1 MDINDVRNLKAI
13 DSHLHFEHFP
23 KYENEMQ
30 VSDRETIWKV
40 ASSANVDKIMIS
52 TMEAVLNPKM
62 VESENDFLWNLSQ
75 ELDYLYQWVV
85 IDPRN
90 ENSFLQAKRML
101 NNGKC
106 VGIKLHPK
114 EHNYT
119 LAEFG
124 DKIFSFASDFGAIVQ
139 IHPEDSATWILP
151 HADKYPDVTFI
162 VAHMC
167 SWLGRAYAD
176 AIEQAKHGNVWT
188 DTSGAASYCN
198 QGFEYIVSRV
208 GSDKI
213 LYGSDGYAAG
223 FQRGRVEYAQISNE
237 DKANI
242 LRFNAERLF
251 AKTFERNKK

>member
-1 MDINDVRNLKAI
+1 MDIREIKAI

-23 KYENEMQ
+23 KYDNEMQ
-30 VSDRETIWKV
+30 ISDKETIWKV
-40 ASSANVDKIMIS
+40 ARTANVDKIFIS
-52 TMEAVLNPKM
+52 TMEAVTKPEM
-62 VESENDFLWNLSQ
+62 VESENEYLWNLSQ

-119 LAEFG
+119 LAEYG

-162 VAHMC
+162 VAHLC

-188 DTSGAASYCN
+188 DTSGMASFCN
-198 QGFEYIVSRV
+198 QGIEYTVNRV

-223 FQRGRVEYAQISNE
+223 FQRGRIEYAQISDE

-242 LRFNAERLF
+242 LRYNAERLF
-251 AKTFERNKK
+251 AKTLRK

>member
-1 MDINDVRNLKAI
+1 MDIKEIKAI

-23 KYENEMQ
+23 KYDNEMQ
-30 VSDRETIWKV
+30 VSDQETIWKV
-40 ASSANVDKIMIS
+40 ARTANVEKIFIS
-52 TMEAVLNPKM
+52 TLEAVGNTEM
-62 VESENDFLWNLSQ
+62 VESGNDYLWNLSQ

-90 ENSFLQAKRML
+90 ENTFLQAKRML
-101 NNGKC
+101 GNGKC

-114 EHNYT
+114 GHNYT

-188 DTSGAASYCN
+188 DTSGMASFYN
-198 QGFEYIVSRV
+198 QGIEYVVNRV
-208 GSDKI
+208 GADKI

-223 FQRGRVEYAQISNE
+223 FQRGRIEYAQISDE
-237 DKANI
+237 DKAKI
-242 LRFNAERLF
+242 LRYNAEKLF
-251 AKTFERNKK
+251 AKTLGK